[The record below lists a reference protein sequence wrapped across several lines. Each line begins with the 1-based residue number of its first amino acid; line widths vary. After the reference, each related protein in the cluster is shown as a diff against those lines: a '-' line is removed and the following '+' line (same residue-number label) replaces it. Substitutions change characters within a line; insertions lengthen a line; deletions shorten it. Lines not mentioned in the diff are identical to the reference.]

1 MEIKGRP
8 ATIWLSLPSDLLIGE
23 STLEIKDDLLI
34 EKRKVFFEERY
45 TYLLLSEIEGIE
57 ITQKGD
63 KIFSF
68 LFLAFLAG
76 KLYFLSFIS
85 LLIYLLWRPTFLI
98 VHGKNLQIGISINQK
113 DTKPYMEFAN
123 NLIEKVKE
131 YKKYRGGV

>member
-23 STLEIKDDLLI
+23 SVLDIKDDLLI

-68 LFLAFLAG
+68 LFFAFLAG
-76 KLYFLSFIS
+76 RLYFLSFIS

-113 DTKPYMEFAN
+113 DIKPYVEFAN

-131 YKKYRGGV
+131 YKKH